1 MYIYPSVCLYTVYR
15 DLHHYHFRSDNAL
28 PAIPQL
34 TSRRQ
39 TTSLSLNHTN
49 HRISNLYV
57 YPRSRVR
64 FIPPLPPPPR
74 AFPFHEDETG
84 EKNTRPGNAR
94 LSFLLSFSLC
104 RTKSFSPPRAPPL
117 YHNAARASTTKTKK
131 TTTKFRVRDGKKK
144 RENGNQSGYSCE
156 TTATT
161 LIYVLGNPVTRV
173 YKRERGGPPDR
184 DRK

>member
-15 DLHHYHFRSDNAL
+15 DLHHYHLSDIAL

-39 TTSLSLNHTN
+39 TTSLSPSITPT
-49 HRISNLYV
+49 IESQICT

-74 AFPFHEDETG
+74 AFPFHKDETG

-131 TTTKFRVRDGKKK
+131 TTRKFRVRDGKKK

-156 TTATT
+156 TSATT